1 MHTCSRKKERNIKTE
16 ERSRRHKPKK
26 SRIISLSEANTVVSW
41 GISSSF
47 LIFLFACVLPAC
59 MYTCFACTHIY
70 KPYVLLESSEAKRGP
85 WIPCEQVLDR
95 REPSVGAG
103 NQTLM
108 LHRNSECSELL
119 SHHSP
124 LGVLSF
130 KHVFTSY
137 CVWCGGG
144 GERGVCRS
152 CHTEGRRPVRRV
164 AFLLPSL
171 SSASG
176 HSEVRQPSNVKHH
189 WE

>member
-1 MHTCSRKKERNIKTE
+1 MKTE

-47 LIFLFACVLPAC
+47 FIFLFACVLPAR
-59 MYTCFACTHIY
+59 MYTCFACTHVY
-70 KPYVLLESSEAKRGP
+70 KPYVLLVSSEAKRGR

-108 LHRNSECSELL
+108 LHRNSEGSELL

-130 KHVFTSY
+130 KHVFTYFLLRVMWWRWGERS
-137 CVWCGGG
+137 VPQLSHG
-144 GERGVCRS
+144 GEMTPPKS
-152 CHTEGRRPVRRV
+152 C
-164 AFLLPSL
+164 FSPSVFVQRL
-171 SSASG
+171 WAL
-176 HSEVRQPSNVKHH
+176 
-189 WE
+189 